1 MRYFKYF
8 LFLISISFLYSCVYN
23 TLEEVEI
30 QKKQTNTNSI
40 TNQKYIVTAT
50 GMSFVPASL
59 TINQGDTVLWDN
71 VSGFHNVNGTQ
82 ASYPSNPVS
91 FGNSPAAAPW
101 NYSFVFNTPGNY
113 SYVCDVHG
121 IGMSGTI
128 IVN

>member
-1 MRYFKYF
+1 MRYLKLSLCLI
-8 LFLISISFLYSCVYN
+8 LFSFVTSCVYN
-23 TLEEVEI
+23 TLEETEL
-30 QKKQTNTNSI
+30 QKTQTTPTNTV
-40 TNQKYIVTAT
+40 NQKHTVTAS
-50 GMSFVPASL
+50 GMVFTPSSL

-71 VSGFHNVNGTQ
+71 VAGFHNVNGTQ
-82 ASYPSNPVS
+82 ATYPSNPVS

-121 IGMSGTI
+121 ISMSGTI